1 METSTRIHL
10 FCKLFFLSYFVW
22 SPLQWPCFRV
32 PHLHILELMFGIL
45 APRSSLRQDTSNS
58 AQQGL
63 GSGSKC
69 QRSSFQVTW
78 SRCEGEKELL
88 ERWSL
93 KHTACRTPRAGWIY
107 PVTEWLCESSNG
119 LSQKA
124 QNCNV
129 KLVYYNLSRSI
140 FIIKTCSSSGR
151 QEGSFNFIWSVQHQL
166 IYRKSSLYFT
176 LFSRQSC

>member
-1 METSTRIHL
+1 MCSWFCEVQSTYKWHLKLNFGQKRIQTHTLLFFRLFCLFVATSTRIHL

-22 SPLQWPCFRV
+22 SLLQWPCFRV

-78 SRCEGEKELL
+78 SRCEREKELL

-119 LSQKA
+119 LSQRLRT
-124 QNCNV
+124 V
-129 KLVYYNLSRSI
+129 M
-140 FIIKTCSSSGR
+140 
-151 QEGSFNFIWSVQHQL
+151 
-166 IYRKSSLYFT
+166 
-176 LFSRQSC
+176 